1 MLVDYLE
8 KCGLFSD
15 IQYSFKSTADIL
27 TVVSNRITRAFD
39 RSGATQAIALDISI
53 AFDRVWHAGL
63 HHKLGSYGISSL
75 VFACI

>member
-39 RSGATQAIALDISI
+39 RSGATQVIALDISI
-53 AFDRVWHAGL
+53 AFDRV
-63 HHKLGSYGISSL
+63 
-75 VFACI
+75 